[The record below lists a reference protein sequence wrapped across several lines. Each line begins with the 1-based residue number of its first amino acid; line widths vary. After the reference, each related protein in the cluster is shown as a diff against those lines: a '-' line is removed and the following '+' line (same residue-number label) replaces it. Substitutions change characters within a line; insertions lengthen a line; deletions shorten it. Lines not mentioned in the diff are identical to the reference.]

1 MQRKLLKLQLLQQM
15 QQQLLHLQQRMLQTW
30 LQRLLMLLR

>member
-1 MQRKLLKLQLLQQM
+1 MQRKVLKLQLLQQM